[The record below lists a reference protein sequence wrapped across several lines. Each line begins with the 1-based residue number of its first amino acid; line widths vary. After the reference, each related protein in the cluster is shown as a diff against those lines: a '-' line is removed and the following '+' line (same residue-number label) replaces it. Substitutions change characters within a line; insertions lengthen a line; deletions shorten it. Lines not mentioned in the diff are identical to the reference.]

1 MAITLSD
8 VTTTINLHED
18 LYWEDEFTWHP
29 VEQSAERTVTGA
41 LIVDVNTRTS
51 GRPITLRPEDDRS
64 AWMARS
70 VLEQLRNWAAV
81 PGKTLTLTLRG
92 VARTVMFRHH
102 EGPAVEPAPVI
113 HYNDTDA
120 ADRYT
125 VTVRF
130 MEVSA

>member
-1 MAITLSD
+1 MAITLAD
-8 VTTTINLHED
+8 NTTTINLHED
-18 LYWEDEFTWHP
+18 LYWEDEFTWTP
-29 VEQSAERTVTGA
+29 VRQSAEPSITGA
-41 LIVDVNTRTS
+41 IIIDVNTLQT
-51 GRPITLRPEDDRS
+51 GRPITLRPEADNS
-64 AWMARS
+64 AWMSRA
-70 VLEQLRNWAAV
+70 VVEQLRNWAAV
-81 PGKTLTLTLRG
+81 PGKILTLTLRG
-92 VARTVMFRHH
+92 IARTVVFRHH

>member
-8 VTTTINLHED
+8 GTTTINLHED

-29 VEQSAERTVTGA
+29 VEQSVERTVTGA
-41 LIVDVNTRTS
+41 LIVDVNAKIS
-51 GRPITLRPEDDRS
+51 GRPITLRPETDTS

-81 PGKTLTLTLRG
+81 PAKTLTLTLRG
-92 VARTVMFRHH
+92 TARTVMFRHH
-102 EGPAVEPAPVI
+102 EEPAVEPAPVI

-125 VTVRF
+125 ITVRM